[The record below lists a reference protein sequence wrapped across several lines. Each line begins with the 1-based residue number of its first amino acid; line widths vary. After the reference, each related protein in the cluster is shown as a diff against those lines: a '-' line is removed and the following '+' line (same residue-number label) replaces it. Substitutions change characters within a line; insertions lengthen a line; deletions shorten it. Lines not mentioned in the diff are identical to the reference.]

1 MTRLLLSLILLTSFQ
16 WLATNAQD
24 ADDQWNL
31 REKDRMLE
39 CIREGK
45 TYTGLIKPKYEFMV
59 HQILPELDTVTHILL
74 SVYDSV
80 VCKYVNNNA
89 TSVVQNIFEDLAN
102 DDASACTRSYRSPKL
117 HMQTTIGHKNEKLV
131 TTVNVDR
138 NTYALAFLENNNNFK
153 IYDELPPNNIP
164 LAVLEDAALLYAPSK
179 NELYITK
186 GQQTLPVNISSID
199 VFANDRFRRNMVK
212 VFDNHIYTHT
222 EMNDKMG
229 LVQID
234 AETGNAEVINETG
247 ILSGISSSYT
257 YILEPEGLSRTKT
270 GKKKKELLISS
281 AVFEL
286 MEIPSFLIPDKE
298 DDSFYFSFGSN
309 IGIID
314 MSFFDELDIDFEEY
328 ELLEKEHK
336 QMNQEFKE
344 MGIYPWDY
352 DHVVERHDDA
362 SEESS
367 SDAAV
372 EMDAEAAVEAE
383 VAEEAVE
390 TAAVAVE
397 EDMGSA
403 QEEKFD
409 AYEEEEQELPELNEK
424 QEKMVASFFELQSTL
439 AQKRRN
445 ISEILQNEIETSGKV
460 KYGYLPGGYYLQQH
474 PIDKTIMFIAE
485 NPEFPVMTV
494 DDLLMLDID

>member
-1 MTRLLLSLILLTSFQ
+1 MTRLLLLLILLTSFQ
-16 WLATNAQD
+16 WLTTKAQD
-24 ADDQWNL
+24 ADDQWNM
-31 REKDRMLE
+31 REKDRITE
-39 CIREGK
+39 SIRAGK

-59 HQILPELDTVTHILL
+59 HQVIPEPDTVTHILL

-89 TSVVQNIFEDLAN
+89 TNVVQNIFEDLAN

-117 HMQTTIGHKNEKLV
+117 HIQTTIGHKNEKLV
-131 TTVNVDR
+131 TAVNVDR
-138 NTYALAFLENNNNFK
+138 NTYALAFLENDNDFK
-153 IYDELPPNNIP
+153 IYDELPTNNIP
-164 LAVLEDAALLYAPSK
+164 LAVLDDATLLYAPSK

-186 GQQTLPVNISSID
+186 GQQTLPVDISSID

-222 EMNDKMG
+222 EVNDKMS

-234 AETGNAEVINETG
+234 PETGNAEIINETG
-247 ILSGISSSYT
+247 ILSGISSTYT

-286 MEIPSFLIPDKE
+286 MEIPSFLIPDEE
-298 DDSFYFSFGSN
+298 DDSFYFSTGN
-309 IGIID
+309 GIGIID
-314 MSFFDELDIDFEEY
+314 MSFFDALDIGFEEY
-328 ELLEKEHK
+328 ELLEKEYK

-352 DHVVERHDDA
+352 EHIVERHDDVA
-362 SEESS
+362 
-367 SDAAV
+367 DAAA
-372 EMDAEAAVEAE
+372 ETESEAAVDAA

-390 TAAVAVE
+390 TSAVAVE

-403 QEEKFD
+403 QQEKPN

-424 QEKMVASFFELQSTL
+424 QKRMVASFLELQSTL
-439 AQKRRN
+439 GQKRRN
-445 ISEILQNEIETSGKV
+445 INDILQNEIETSGKV
-460 KYGYLPGGYYLQQH
+460 TYGYLPEGYHIQQH
-474 PIDKTIMFIAE
+474 PIDKTMMFIPE
-485 NPEFPVMTV
+485 NPEFPVLHA
-494 DDLLMLDID
+494 DDLLMLDVD